1 MKAVSLQQ
9 EMSTQAVTTETH
21 AARIQKTLDF
31 IEQELKNPLNLDRVA
46 EEACY
51 SKYHLIRLFGEV
63 LGETVMDYIRKRR
76 ISASTKAL
84 IATDDSILSIAL
96 AYQFE
101 SQEAYTRS
109 FQQVLGIPPGK
120 YRRKGNRHQVDT
132 ERYTLSP
139 DNIKHLE
146 KFSMEPRIVDV
157 AERKLVGMKT
167 ETRLTDN
174 QIPTLWK
181 TFMPQRFA
189 IKNSMLTGFF
199 AVHERDMSASF
210 ESFTPA
216 TYYTSWATIEV
227 SAQEQIPEGMEARV
241 LAGGLYAIFI
251 HKGPAQNFKA
261 TMDFIY
267 GQWLPN
273 SPYEMDTRDQFEIM
287 AEDYLGPQHP
297 EAEEE
302 VWVPVRPRA

>member
-1 MKAVSLQQ
+1 
-9 EMSTQAVTTETH
+9 MSSETVTSATH
-21 AARIQKTLDF
+21 AQRIEKTLDF
-31 IEQELKNPLNLDRVA
+31 IEQSLKSPLNLDQVA

-63 LGETVMDYIRKRR
+63 VGETVMDYIRKRR
-76 ISASTKAL
+76 ISASTAEL
-84 IATDDSILSIAL
+84 ITTKDSILSIAL

-109 FQQVLGIPPGK
+109 FQQVLGMPPGK
-120 YRRKGNRHQVDT
+120 YRRHGNRHQVGY

-139 DNIKHLE
+139 ENIKNLE
-146 KFSMEPRIVDV
+146 NFNMEPRIVEV

-167 ETRLTDN
+167 ETCLMDN
-174 QIPTLWK
+174 QIPKLWQ
-181 TFMPQRFA
+181 TFMPQRFS
-189 IKNSMLTGFF
+189 IRNSLLTGFF
-199 AVHERDMSASF
+199 AVHERDMSVSF

-216 TYYTSWATIEV
+216 TRYTSWASIEV
-227 SAQEQIPEGMEARV
+227 SAFEQIPEGMETRS

-261 TMDFIY
+261 TMDFIH

-273 SPYEMDTRDQFEIM
+273 SAYEIDERDQFEIM

-302 VWVPVRPRA
+302 VWVPIRLK

>member
-1 MKAVSLQQ
+1 
-9 EMSTQAVTTETH
+9 MSTQTATTETH
-21 AARIQKTLDF
+21 AARIRKTLDF
-31 IEQELKNPLNLDRVA
+31 IEQELKNPLNLDLVA

-76 ISASTKAL
+76 ISASTKEL
-84 IATDDSILSIAL
+84 IATDDSILTIAL
-96 AYQFE
+96 TYQFE

-120 YRRKGNRHQVDT
+120 YRRKGNRHQVQT

-146 KFSMEPRIVDV
+146 NFSMEPRIVEV

-167 ETRLTDN
+167 ETCLMDN

-181 TFMPQRFA
+181 TFMPQRMT
-189 IKNSMLTGFF
+189 IKNSLLTGFF
-199 AVHERDMSASF
+199 AVHERDMSVSF
-210 ESFTPA
+210 ASFTPA
-216 TYYTSWATIEV
+216 TVYTSWAAIEV
-227 SAQEQIPEGMEARV
+227 SAQEQIPEGMEARM
-241 LAGGLYAIFI
+241 LSGGLYAIFI

-273 SPYEMDTRDQFEIM
+273 SPYEMDIRDQFEIM

-302 VWVPVRPRA
+302 VWVPIRLRG

>member
-1 MKAVSLQQ
+1 
-9 EMSTQAVTTETH
+9 MSTSTATEATH
-21 AARIQKTLDF
+21 AQRIEKTLDF
-31 IEQELKNPLNLDRVA
+31 IEQQLKSPLNLDRVA

-76 ISASTKAL
+76 ISASTREL
-84 IATDDSILSIAL
+84 IISDDTILSIAQ

-109 FQQVLGIPPGK
+109 FQQVLGMPPGK
-120 YRRKGNRHQVDT
+120 YRRRGNRHQINTD
-132 ERYTLSP
+132 RYTLSP
-139 DNIKHLE
+139 DNIKDLE
-146 KFSMEPRIVDV
+146 NFSMEPRIVEV

-167 ETRLTDN
+167 RTRLIDN
-174 QIPTLWK
+174 QIPKLWQ

-189 IKNSMLTGFF
+189 IKNSLLTGFF
-199 AVHERDMSASF
+199 AVHERDAAVTF
-210 ESFTPA
+210 KNFTPA
-216 TYYTSWATIEV
+216 TEYTSWATIEV
-227 SAQEQIPEGMEARV
+227 SSHEQIPEGMEART
-241 LAGGLYAIFI
+241 LSGGLYAIFI

-273 SPYEMDTRDQFEIM
+273 SLYEMDNRDQFEIM

-297 EAEEE
+297 EAKEE
-302 VWVPVRPRA
+302 VWVPIRLKG

>member
-1 MKAVSLQQ
+1 
-9 EMSTQAVTTETH
+9 MSTATRETH
-21 AARIQKTLDF
+21 VTRIEKTLDF
-31 IEQELKNPLNLDRVA
+31 IEQSLKSPLSLDQIA
-46 EEACY
+46 DEACY
-51 SKYHLIRLFGEV
+51 SKYHLIRLFNEV

-76 ISASTKAL
+76 ISASTKEL

-109 FQQVLGIPPGK
+109 FQQVLEMPPGK
-120 YRRKGNRHQVDT
+120 YRRRGNRHLVGY

-139 DNIKHLE
+139 NNIKDLE
-146 KFSMEPRIVDV
+146 NFSMEPRIVEV

-167 ETRLTDN
+167 ETRLIDN
-174 QIPTLWK
+174 QIPRLWQ
-181 TFMPQRFA
+181 TFMPQRST
-189 IKNSMLTGFF
+189 IKNGLLTGFF
-199 AVHERDMSASF
+199 AVHERDSGVNF
-210 ESFTPA
+210 ENFTPA
-216 TYYTSWATIEV
+216 TLYTSWATIEV
-227 SAQEQIPEGMEARV
+227 SDQEQIPEGMEARQ
-241 LAGGLYAIFI
+241 LSGGLYAIFI

-273 SPYEMDTRDQFEIM
+273 SAYEIDDRDQFEIM
-287 AEDYLGPQHP
+287 AEDYLGPNHP

-302 VWVPVRPRA
+302 VWVPIRLRR